1 MCAPFHYPV
10 VVVDVCCNCME
21 KNQVVS
27 MPLQVVD
34 EFIYAVCVEHH
45 SVAYLVRQG
54 RRAIVRSGERKDT
67 TCSPPAADPPP
78 PPPPLTTAPPKL
90 LASSAPLSFMCT
102 ASCSSAKHTFTW
114 TLI

>member
-1 MCAPFHYPV
+1 MLQLHGG
-10 VVVDVCCNCME
+10 
-21 KNQVVS
+21 NQVVS
-27 MPLQVVD
+27 MQVVD

-45 SVAYLVRQG
+45 SVAYLVGQG

-78 PPPPLTTAPPKL
+78 PPPATTAPAKL